1 MDVLDVTFTQRLL
14 IMALLFF
21 TTLATLTIVHRH
33 RHEAGWVLKQR
44 LPELVFVGGA
54 TFSFG
59 VFLVPLLETDE
70 RVALEF
76 HRLYHDEWY
85 ETTILPT
92 HWQGVRLIKCPFD
105 LWVVQEIF
113 HDTKPDVLIETGTWR
128 GGSAYYFASLFDLLG
143 KGRVLT
149 VDIEKLEVPRHDRI
163 TYYIGSSTD
172 PEIIEQM
179 KSSIQEDE
187 TVMVVLDSSHET
199 DHVLNELRLYSD
211 IVSVGNYL
219 IVEDMHL
226 NGNPVRI
233 GEGDP
238 TAAVEQFLKERDD
251 FVPDKSREKFVMS
264 WNRGGWLKR
273 VR

>member
-1 MDVLDVTFTQRLL
+1 M
-14 IMALLFF
+14 
-21 TTLATLTIVHRH
+21 
-33 RHEAGWVLKQR
+33 
-44 LPELVFVGGA
+44 
-54 TFSFG
+54 
-59 VFLVPLLETDE
+59 
-70 RVALEF
+70 
-76 HRLYHDEWY
+76 
-85 ETTILPT
+85 
-92 HWQGVRLIKCPFD
+92 
-105 LWVVQEIF
+105 
-113 HDTKPDVLIETGTWR
+113 
-128 GGSAYYFASLFDLLG
+128 
-143 KGRVLT
+143 LT